1 MKTSQAI
8 GLSTFGLL
16 GLSIWVVFRGA
27 SDEPYMSFRA
37 SDAIVQIGVASALM
51 ALWVVL
57 VAFISVQVLQ
67 NTLHPAW
74 LTCFVLCALA
84 LYGLYDS
91 PTGYI
96 SDLVKFGV
104 VVR

>member
-1 MKTSQAI
+1 MKTWKTVT
-8 GLSTFGLL
+8 LSTLGLL
-16 GLSIWVVFRGA
+16 GASIWVVLKGA
-27 SDEPYMSFRA
+27 GDEPYTSFRA

-57 VAFISVQVLQ
+57 LGSITIHVFQKK
-67 NTLHPAW
+67 LHPAW
-74 LTCFVLCALA
+74 LACFCLGALA

-91 PTGYI
+91 PAGYI

-104 VVR
+104 VTR